1 VVAGRKAPEAD
12 MTKISWEHELRA
24 AGGRVTPQ
32 RRLIANILQEQD
44 GHLSADEIY
53 LLARQRHAS
62 ISLATVYRTLG
73 WLKESGLVSELR
85 LTSDRCHYEIDK
97 AHQHM
102 VCLLC
107 GKVIE
112 FACSNYRDVLDDR
125 AIQHGFRIARVS
137 VKLLGY
143 CADCQ
148 TRMHNEKQ

>member
-1 VVAGRKAPEAD
+1 

-32 RRLIANILQEQD
+32 RRLIASILQEQD
-44 GHLSADEIY
+44 SHLSADEIY

-73 WLKESGLVSELR
+73 RLKESGLVRELR
-85 LTSDRCHYEIDK
+85 LTGDCCRYEIDK

-112 FACSNYRDVLDDR
+112 FACPNYRDVLDDP
-125 AIQHGFRIARVS
+125 AMQHGFQITQVR

-148 TRMHNEKQ
+148 ARKQV

>member
-1 VVAGRKAPEAD
+1 
-12 MTKISWEHELRA
+12 MTKISLEHELRA

-32 RRLIANILQEQD
+32 RRLIASILQEQD

-53 LLARQRHAS
+53 LLARQRRAS
-62 ISLATVYRTLG
+62 VSLATVYRTLG
-73 WLKESGLVSELR
+73 RLKESGLVRELR
-85 LTSDRCHYEIDK
+85 LTGDRCHYEIDK

-112 FACSNYRDVLDDR
+112 FVCPGYRDALNEP
-125 AIQHGFRIARVS
+125 ANQHGFQITSAR

-148 TRMHNEKQ
+148 ARMHNETQ